1 MGQLSELLVQ
11 MAAQWQ
17 QHFLLNDMVEPKAG
31 TREAG
36 ALGSMELGPRLPAVT
51 LASQMGRSDIL

>member
-11 MAAQWQ
+11 MAALWQ

-36 ALGSMELGPRLPAVT
+36 ALGSMKLGAKA
-51 LASQMGRSDIL
+51 ASSDTGFPNGKV